1 VGKLGFVVASG
12 LALLA
17 LLASSCSSLVRLPT
31 VPDYALERQVAEEI
45 APIIRVTADR
55 EHIADYRIY
64 LANFPRKDIL
74 GMSVGARRIYVSY
87 DLARAALRNDSAGA
101 RWLMRQILAH
111 EVGHELSGHAKGAT
125 SAAAFD
131 RAPKDV
137 ITAADLGLPAG
148 VRFQNY
154 SIDKELEADR
164 VGMDYWQKLDWD
176 CRIWVD
182 ILRRFESKNYSG
194 DANHPTGE
202 RLRQAVNACP
212 QANKT
217 VAAAKPA
224 AGKSSP
230 TPISK

>member
-1 VGKLGFVVASG
+1 MSKPGFFAASG
-12 LALLA
+12 LAVLSLILSA
-17 LLASSCSSLVRLPT
+17 CSLVQLPT

-45 APIIRVTADR
+45 APIVQVTADR
-55 EHIADYRIY
+55 EHIPEYRIH

-74 GMSVGARRIYVSY
+74 GMSVGARRVYVSY
-87 DLARAALRNDSAGA
+87 DLARAAFRNDGA
-101 RWLMRQILAH
+101 RWLLRQILAH

-125 SAAAFD
+125 TAAAFD

-154 SIDKELEADR
+154 SLDKELEADR
-164 VGMDYWQKLDWD
+164 VGMEYWQKLNWD
-176 CRIWVD
+176 CRIWVN
-182 ILRRFESKNYSG
+182 ILRHFESKNYSG
-194 DANHPTGE
+194 DANHPTDE

-224 AGKSSP
+224 AAKSSP
-230 TPISK
+230 APIR